1 MKKSFGTICVLLMLM
16 QLVVLPAC
24 SNGEAATSVENENT
38 QQTII
43 KDDSKILK
51 QSTSQTGSAI
61 QSSGSSFNPKT
72 DNNLSYNRVPLSAD
86 ISQNINPKANND
98 LNYNRVPLSA
108 SNLQNINPNSGIWV
122 TGKGSISL
130 DPDLVMLNI
139 TVETTA
145 KTVSKARNQ
154 AAEAMDDI
162 VKTLQRYSLEDKD
175 IQTQSFSIWP
185 KYEYPEVTIRG
196 TKTRRQTL
204 VGYIVNNTARIKIRD
219 LELVGKIIDDVS
231 TAGGDVTRINDID
244 FTMENPDSFM
254 NKLREQAVK
263 DAISKAEQFAVLTG
277 VSVGSL
283 VYISE
288 MGSGAPVTK
297 HFSESGAFAAR
308 SAMEVSSTS
317 IAGGELELSLS
328 IQAVFS
334 IN

>member
-1 MKKSFGTICVLLMLM
+1 MKKSFGTICVLLLLM

-51 QSTSQTGSAI
+51 QSTIQSGSAI
-61 QSSGSSFNPKT
+61 QSSGSSF
-72 DNNLSYNRVPLSAD
+72 
-86 ISQNINPKANND
+86 NPKANND

-122 TGKGSISL
+122 TGKGSVSL

-154 AAEAMDDI
+154 AAEVMDDI

-297 HFSESGAFAAR
+297 NFSESGAFAAM

>member
-1 MKKSFGTICVLLMLM
+1 MKKSIGVICVLVMLM
-16 QLVVLPAC
+16 QLVVLLAC
-24 SNGEAATSVENENT
+24 NNGEAATSVENENT

-51 QSTSQTGSAI
+51 QSTIQSGSAI
-61 QSSGSSFNPKT
+61 QSSGSSF
-72 DNNLSYNRVPLSAD
+72 
-86 ISQNINPKANND
+86 NPKANND

-122 TGKGSISL
+122 TGKGSVSL

-154 AAEAMDDI
+154 AAEVMDDI

-219 LELVGKIIDDVS
+219 LESVGKIIDDVS
-231 TAGGDVTRINDID
+231 TAGGDVTRINGID

-297 HFSESGAFAAR
+297 NFSESGAFAAR

-317 IAGGELELSLS
+317 IAGGELELTLS

>member
-1 MKKSFGTICVLLMLM
+1 MKKSIGTICVLLMLM

-61 QSSGSSFNPKT
+61 QSAGSSFNPKT

-86 ISQNINPKANND
+86 IS
-98 LNYNRVPLSA
+98 
-108 SNLQNINPNSGIWV
+108 QNINPNSGIWV

-244 FTMENPDSFM
+244 FTMENPDSFV

-297 HFSESGAFAAR
+297 NFSESGAFAAR

-328 IQAVFS
+328 IQAVFL

>member
-1 MKKSFGTICVLLMLM
+1 MKKSIGTICVLLMLM

-24 SNGEAATSVENENT
+24 SNGEAATSVENENA

-86 ISQNINPKANND
+86 IS
-98 LNYNRVPLSA
+98 
-108 SNLQNINPNSGIWV
+108 QNINPNSGIWV

-231 TAGGDVTRINDID
+231 TAGGDVTRINGID

-297 HFSESGAFAAR
+297 NFSESGAFAAR

>member
-1 MKKSFGTICVLLMLM
+1 MKEICMKKSIGTICVLLMLM

-86 ISQNINPKANND
+86 IS
-98 LNYNRVPLSA
+98 R
-108 SNLQNINPNSGIWV
+108 NINPNSGIWV

-231 TAGGDVTRINDID
+231 TAGGDVTRINGID

-297 HFSESGAFAAR
+297 NFSESGAFAAR

>member
-1 MKKSFGTICVLLMLM
+1 MKKSIGVICVLVMLM
-16 QLVVLPAC
+16 QLVVLLAC
-24 SNGEAATSVENENT
+24 NNGEAATSVENENT

-51 QSTSQTGSAI
+51 QSTIQSGSPI
-61 QSSGSSFNPKT
+61 QSSGSSFNPK
-72 DNNLSYNRVPLSAD
+72 
-86 ISQNINPKANND
+86 ANND
-98 LNYNRVPLSA
+98 LIYNRVPLSA

-122 TGKGSISL
+122 TGKGSVSL

-154 AAEAMDDI
+154 AAEVMDDI

-219 LELVGKIIDDVS
+219 LESVGKIIDDVS
-231 TAGGDVTRINDID
+231 TAGGDVTRINGID

-297 HFSESGAFAAR
+297 NFSESGAFAAR

>member
-1 MKKSFGTICVLLMLM
+1 MKKSIGVICVLVMLM
-16 QLVVLPAC
+16 QLVVLLAC
-24 SNGEAATSVENENT
+24 NNGEAATSVENENT

-51 QSTSQTGSAI
+51 QSTIQSGSAI
-61 QSSGSSFNPKT
+61 QSSGSSF
-72 DNNLSYNRVPLSAD
+72 
-86 ISQNINPKANND
+86 NPKANND

-122 TGKGSISL
+122 TGKGSVSL

-154 AAEAMDDI
+154 AAEVMDDI

-219 LELVGKIIDDVS
+219 LESVGKIIDDVS
-231 TAGGDVTRINDID
+231 TAGGDVTRINGID

-297 HFSESGAFAAR
+297 NFSESGAFAAR

>member
-1 MKKSFGTICVLLMLM
+1 MKKSIGTICVLLMLM

-72 DNNLSYNRVPLSAD
+72 DNNLSYNGVPLSAD
-86 ISQNINPKANND
+86 IS
-98 LNYNRVPLSA
+98 
-108 SNLQNINPNSGIWV
+108 QNINPNSGIWV

-219 LELVGKIIDDVS
+219 LESVGKIIDDVS
-231 TAGGDVTRINDID
+231 TAGGDVTRINGID

-297 HFSESGAFAAR
+297 NFSESGAFAAR

>member
-1 MKKSFGTICVLLMLM
+1 MKKSIGTICVLLMLM

-24 SNGEAATSVENENT
+24 SNGEAATSVENENA

-86 ISQNINPKANND
+86 IS
-98 LNYNRVPLSA
+98 
-108 SNLQNINPNSGIWV
+108 QNINPNSGIWV

-297 HFSESGAFAAR
+297 NFSESGAFAAR

>member
-1 MKKSFGTICVLLMLM
+1 MKKSIGVICVLVMLM
-16 QLVVLPAC
+16 QLVVLLAC
-24 SNGEAATSVENENT
+24 NNGEAATSVENENT

-51 QSTSQTGSAI
+51 QSTIQSGSPI
-61 QSSGSSFNPKT
+61 QSSGSSFNPK
-72 DNNLSYNRVPLSAD
+72 
-86 ISQNINPKANND
+86 ANND
-98 LNYNRVPLSA
+98 LIYNRVPLSA

-122 TGKGSISL
+122 TGKGSVSL

-154 AAEAMDDI
+154 AAEVMDDI

-219 LELVGKIIDDVS
+219 LESVGKIIDDVS
-231 TAGGDVTRINDID
+231 TAGGDVTRINGID
-244 FTMENPDSFM
+244 FTMENPDSFV

-297 HFSESGAFAAR
+297 NFSESGAFAAR

>member
-1 MKKSFGTICVLLMLM
+1 M
-16 QLVVLPAC
+16 
-24 SNGEAATSVENENT
+24 
-38 QQTII
+38 
-43 KDDSKILK
+43 
-51 QSTSQTGSAI
+51 
-61 QSSGSSFNPKT
+61 
-72 DNNLSYNRVPLSAD
+72 
-86 ISQNINPKANND
+86 
-98 LNYNRVPLSA
+98 
-108 SNLQNINPNSGIWV
+108 
-122 TGKGSISL
+122 
-130 DPDLVMLNI
+130 
-139 TVETTA
+139 
-145 KTVSKARNQ
+145 
-154 AAEAMDDI
+154 
-162 VKTLQRYSLEDKD
+162 
-175 IQTQSFSIWP
+175 
-185 KYEYPEVTIRG
+185 
-196 TKTRRQTL
+196 

-297 HFSESGAFAAR
+297 NFSESGAFAAR

-328 IQAVFS
+328 IQAVFL